1 MNLQTKLFPW
11 SVVLNLILI
20 ALIFWMWYENRRNGE
35 SAARDRKLLIAGKHH
50 ADSIAAHW
58 EAQASTERH
67 EREKDGAKAVEKEKR
82 LLSDLNASKRR
93 ERRSR
98 LDTVKLTL
106 VDTIYAEYDTI
117 LANADHR
124 RITDSLSFEREIGH
138 LKQSKLVI
146 QVAYDSTFSD
156 LLRVNDALIVTE
168 KKLTR
173 MEKIAKAL
181 GISAGTLA
189 VVVTI
194 LAIAL

>member
-1 MNLQTKLFPW
+1 MTIRNYAAISTG
-11 SVVLNLILI
+11 VNIILI
-20 ALIFWMWYENRRNGE
+20 SLLFWMWYENGQNQD
-35 SAARDRKLLIAGKHH
+35 SAARDRKVLIAGKHH

-67 EREKDGAKAVEKEKR
+67 EREKEGAKAVEKEKR

-93 ERRSR
+93 ERRAR
-98 LDTVKLTL
+98 PDTVKLTL

-117 LANADHR
+117 LANAEHR
-124 RITDSLSFEREIGH
+124 RISDSLSFEREIGH

-146 QVAYDSTFSD
+146 QVAYDSNFAD

-168 KKLTR
+168 RKLTR
-173 MEKIAKAL
+173 MEKLARFF

-189 VVVTI
+189 VVVAV